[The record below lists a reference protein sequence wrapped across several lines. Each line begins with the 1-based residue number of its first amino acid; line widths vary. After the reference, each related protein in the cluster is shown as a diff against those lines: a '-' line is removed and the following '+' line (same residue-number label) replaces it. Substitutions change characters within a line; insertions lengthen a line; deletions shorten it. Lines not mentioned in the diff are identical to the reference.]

1 MSGYFLPS
9 HVHFCQRGD
18 ACVFLD
24 LRQDDYTLVNG
35 SAAAAL
41 RALSTQTNDAQPTR
55 DFSEELSE
63 LLKGGLLITQS
74 HNGKVVAPTRI
85 ELAVEHLVDRETL
98 RDQPVSVGHIMTFF
112 AACTTARAS
121 LRWKKIEA
129 TVMSVAN
136 RKARHASDRPLDLA
150 RAQQLTAAFLKL
162 RGFFPGNYLCLFDS
176 LALLNF
182 LASYGVY
189 PTWVFGVRLE
199 PFAAHCWVQY
209 RHYALNEEVEE
220 AANYTPIM
228 AI

>member
-24 LRQDDYTLVNG
+24 LKQDDYTLVNG
-35 SAAAAL
+35 PAAAAL
-41 RALSTQTNDAQPTR
+41 RALSSPTSNTQPTR
-55 DFSEELSE
+55 DFSDDLSE
-63 LLKGGLLITQS
+63 LLQGGLLITQP
-74 HNGKVVAPTRI
+74 HAGKLVAPTRI

-98 RDQPVSVGHIMTFF
+98 QDHAVSVGQFMNFF
-112 AACTTARAS
+112 AACAMARAS
-121 LRWKKIEA
+121 LRWRKIEA
-129 TVMSVAN
+129 TVMSVAR
-136 RKARHASDRPLDLA
+136 RKALHVNSPFDLP

-162 RGFFPGNYLCLFDS
+162 RGFFPANYLCLFDS

-182 LASYGVY
+182 LASYDVY
-189 PTWVFGVRLE
+189 ATWVFGVRLE
-199 PFAAHCWVQY
+199 PFAAHCWVQH
-209 RHYALNEEVEE
+209 RHYVLNEEVEE